1 MFRPLSLPRAVDVP
15 EVLRLMSS
23 ELRPRRE
30 FSMDE
35 LAFFASVLLS
45 L

>member
-1 MFRPLSLPRAVDVP
+1 MFKPLVSALLVEVP